1 MRAVR
6 GEQGEGD
13 ALPCWSGARHV
24 RRCRATLRQFGVRT
38 APAWCAVRRRVRLR
52 CRGTN
57 DILQGSDMESNAR
70 TTLTISS
77 RNYSSWS
84 MRGWLL
90 AKLSGLAFE
99 TISVPIDATSRA
111 ELLLLSPSIL
121 VPCLTHDGNAVW
133 DTLAIAEYLNE
144 IRPQARLLPDERHAR
159 AHCRSICGEMHSGFS
174 ALRSALPMNLRG
186 HFPGFRIWSRAQHDI
201 ERIVTIWRECLA
213 EYGGPW
219 LFGAEIGI
227 ADAMYAPVVTRFLT
241 YDVKLEPDVAEYCM
255 RVLAHPFVA
264 EWIDAAKA
272 EHEDI
277 DELDME
283 F

>member
-1 MRAVR
+1 
-6 GEQGEGD
+6 
-13 ALPCWSGARHV
+13 
-24 RRCRATLRQFGVRT
+24 
-38 APAWCAVRRRVRLR
+38 
-52 CRGTN
+52 
-57 DILQGSDMESNAR
+57 MESNAR

-90 AKLSGLAFE
+90 AKLSGLTFK

-144 IRPQARLLPDERHAR
+144 IRPQARLLPDDRHAR

-264 EWIDAAKA
+264 EWIEEAKA